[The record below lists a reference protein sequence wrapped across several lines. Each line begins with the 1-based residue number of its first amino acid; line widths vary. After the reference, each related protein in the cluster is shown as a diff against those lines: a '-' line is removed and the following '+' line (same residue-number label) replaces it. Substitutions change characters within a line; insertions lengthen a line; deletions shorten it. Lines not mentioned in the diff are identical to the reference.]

1 MTPDEVRMLDNRYAL
16 LFIRGERPIIDLK
29 YDITHHPN
37 VDRTTDGKAQPYKH
51 GKKDFSAASIQ
62 IVRDTG
68 KADDFE
74 NDDVSDDLVILTN
87 EDINEILNNKSK
99 EENSK

>member
-1 MTPDEVRMLDNRYAL
+1 MLDNRYAL

-37 VDRTTDGKAQPYKH
+37 VDRTTDGKAQPYRH

-68 KADDFE
+68 EAENVDDS
-74 NDDVSDDLVILTN
+74 NITDDLVILTS